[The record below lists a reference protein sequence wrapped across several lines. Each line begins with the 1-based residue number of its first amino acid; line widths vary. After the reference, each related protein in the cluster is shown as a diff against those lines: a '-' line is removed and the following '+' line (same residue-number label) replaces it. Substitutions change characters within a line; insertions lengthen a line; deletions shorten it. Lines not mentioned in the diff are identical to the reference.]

1 MRTPLHFLHRIAAQ
15 LSTRLGR
22 IKRRVTPSAKL
33 RYEPRA
39 VRWLIQHAMCAMYPR
54 TPELP
59 GMADTDVSGF
69 LKRYQRDSTF
79 LMWLGL
85 VAGTWVFVWTP
96 LLTVYLP
103 VPSFLLPRS
112 LLDRHAHRITSTS
125 LYFVRQAIFLVKL
138 AAGLC
143 WGAHPDVRAR
153 FAMAPYPA
161 DPGTWRKGD

>member
-1 MRTPLHFLHRIAAQ
+1 M
-15 LSTRLGR
+15 
-22 IKRRVTPSAKL
+22 K
-33 RYEPRA
+33 
-39 VRWLIQHAMCAMYPR
+39 WLIQHAMCAMYPR

-59 GMADTDVSGF
+59 GMEDTDVSGF

-103 VPSFLLPRS
+103 VPSFVLPRS

-143 WGAHPDVRAR
+143 WGADPEVRAR

-161 DPGTWRKGD
+161 DPGTWRTGARSAAEQRQADSPEVHSTGGPRRA